1 MRHSEHEYKLDK
13 ETIIVSETDAKGRI
27 IYANDDFCKIA
38 KFSKDELIGKPHNV
52 VRHPDMPKAA
62 FEDLWQTIKAGK
74 IWKGIVKNR
83 TKDGGYYWVN
93 AIVYP
98 SQTPEG
104 EIKYFSVRVRP
115 THDEIEEAEKLY
127 ATLD

>member
-62 FEDLWQTIKAGK
+62 FEDLWQTIEAGK